1 MSHMVKISIMYPA
14 TSGAAFDMD
23 YYLRTHMPMS
33 IGYLSAHEGFRGVS
47 VERGVAGQDPG
58 APPPFVA
65 VCHFLFES
73 LEDFVAAFTPH
84 AALLQGDMPNY
95 TNITPVIQISAV
107 EISET
112 RAVAA
117 GSATTRSDG

>member
-1 MSHMVKISIMYPA
+1 MVKISILYPQ
-14 TSGAAFDMD
+14 TPGARFEMD
-23 YYLRTHMPMS
+23 YYLHTHMPMS
-33 IGYLSAHEGFRGVS
+33 IGHLSAHEGFRGVS

-65 VCHFLFES
+65 LCHFLFES

-95 TNITPVIQISAV
+95 TNIAPVIQISAV

-112 RAVAA
+112 RAVAPGRA
-117 GSATTRSDG
+117 NH